1 MFISIIQTRKSTMT
15 SNSYRQTCGRDIYV
29 YQNFSGNSLPEEKIE
44 EKGETDVNVAELINT
59 PTPIPE
65 KKVNV
70 SKQQRD
76 LDMLV
81 AIKKEDDSRAENNLP
96 HIGVEELV
104 HSLVTIENRFMN
116 ANVADLCE

>member
-1 MFISIIQTRKSTMT
+1 MA

-29 YQNFSGNSLPEEKIE
+29 YQNFSGNSLPEEKNIE
-44 EKGETDVNVAELINT
+44 INVNVAELINT

-65 KKVNV
+65 KEVNV

-81 AIKKEDDSRAENNLP
+81 SIKKEDDRRAECNLP
-96 HIGVEELV
+96 HIGVEEIV
-104 HSLVTIENRFMN
+104 HSLFTIETQFMN
-116 ANVADLCE
+116 ANIADLCE

>member
-1 MFISIIQTRKSTMT
+1 MA

-29 YQNFSGNSLPEEKIE
+29 YQNFSGNSLPEEKKIE
-44 EKGETDVNVAELINT
+44 EKGETNVNVAELINT

-65 KKVNV
+65 EKVNV

-81 AIKKEDDSRAENNLP
+81 AIKKEDDKRAEFNLP

-104 HSLVTIENRFMN
+104 HSLFTIETQFMN
-116 ANVADLCE
+116 SNVADLCE

>member
-1 MFISIIQTRKSTMT
+1 MT

-59 PTPIPE
+59 PTPIPG

-81 AIKKEDDSRAENNLP
+81 AIKKEDDSRAKCNLP